1 MEGNAPSI
9 GMVQKLGLTQ
19 VAMPVFIAVH
29 PRTMKPPIQVTDS
42 IAARTHSRASAAQ
55 VAVDDCRPMI
65 AVVRFNAVFSITGT
79 GKLNLK
85 LEDPLAGCRWLVPS
99 STTPATS
106 VIGRC
111 GGPARTPR
119 I

>member
-1 MEGNAPSI
+1 
-9 GMVQKLGLTQ
+9 
-19 VAMPVFIAVH
+19 
-29 PRTMKPPIQVTDS
+29 
-42 IAARTHSRASAAQ
+42 
-55 VAVDDCRPMI
+55 MI

-85 LEDPLAGCRWLVPS
+85 MQATLSLDVDGSFPPPRTTSS

-106 VIGRC
+106 VIGRR